1 MNPIKKI
8 ILSTLLG
15 LGIVYGAFA
24 AGTYTENFNSYNNAA
39 NSGFSNGGALY
50 RTGDGGEVWYNSTN
64 WRALRLIGDNNNN
77 DASTFLISGVE
88 NSGQVVNEFNVT
100 FGLLFKNDGGLSGA
114 DIADHFSFNFGNI
127 PVSGLPRAGNNG
139 AWSSG
144 QSGGLLSI
152 VWDFYDNDTGNG
164 SGDSNNND
172 RIGVEV
178 YRNGSLVSDSFRA
191 IDPSWV
197 VTSVNSPF
205 NNVQISWRGWD
216 TGLLNMTVNGTSVYS
231 NFNFGGL
238 PLDIENGEFAF
249 SGATG
254 AESMDVFVDDISLTT
269 VPEPSAGALLMLGIG
284 GLMALRR
291 ARRG

>member
-1 MNPIKKI
+1 MKKI

-15 LGIVYGAFA
+15 LGIVSGAFA

-50 RTGDGGEVWYNSTN
+50 RTGDAGETYHYSTA
-64 WRALRLIGDNNNN
+64 WKALRLIGDNNNSDN
-77 DASTFLISGVE
+77 STFLISGVE
-88 NSGQVVNEFNVT
+88 NSGQAVNQFSVT

-114 DIADHFSFNFGNI
+114 DIADQFSFDFGNI

-191 IDPSWV
+191 IDSSWV
-197 VTSVNSPF
+197 VTSLNSPF
-205 NNVQISWRGWD
+205 NNVQISWSGWD
-216 TGLLNMTVNGTSVYS
+216 TGGLNMTVNGTSVYS

-238 PLDIENGEFAF
+238 PLNLENGEFAF
-249 SGATG
+249 SAATG
-254 AESMDVFVDDISLTT
+254 AESMDVFVDDISINT
-269 VPEPSAGALLMLGIG
+269 VPEPSAGALLILGIG
-284 GLMALRR
+284 GMIAWRR
-291 ARRG
+291 RK

>member
-24 AGTYTENFNSYNNAA
+24 AGTYTENFNSYNNSA

-50 RTGDGGEVWYNSTN
+50 RTGDGGEVYHHSTA
-64 WRALRLIGDNNNN
+64 WKALRLIGDNNNN

-88 NSGQVVNEFNVT
+88 NSGQVVNEFSVT
-100 FGLLFKNDGGLSGA
+100 FGLHFKNDGGLSGA
-114 DIADHFSFNFGNI
+114 DIADTFSFNFGNI
-127 PVSGLPRAGNNG
+127 PTAGLPNAAQNG
-139 AWSSG
+139 VWSG

-178 YRNGSLVSDSFRA
+178 WRNGSLVSGSFRE
-191 IDPSWV
+191 IDSSWV
-197 VTSVNSPF
+197 VTSLNSPF

-216 TGLLNMTVNGTSVYS
+216 TGGLNMTVNGTSVYS

-238 PLDIENGEFAF
+238 PLNIENGEFAF

-254 AESMDVFVDDISLTT
+254 AESMDVFVDDISITT

-284 GLMALRR
+284 GLIALRR
-291 ARRG
+291 TRRS

>member
-1 MNPIKKI
+1 MKKI

-15 LGIVYGAFA
+15 LGIVSGAFA
-24 AGTYTENFNSYNNAA
+24 AGSYTEDFNSYNNAA

-88 NSGQVVNEFNVT
+88 KSGQAVNEFSVT
-100 FGLLFKNDGGLSGA
+100 FGLHFKNDLGLSGP
-114 DIADHFSFNFGNI
+114 DIADTFSFNFGNI
-127 PVSGLPRAGNNG
+127 PTAGLPNAAQNG
-139 AWSSG
+139 VWSG

-152 VWDFYDNDTGNG
+152 VWDFYDNDDANG
-164 SGDSNNND
+164 SGDSSNND

-178 YRNGSLVSDSFRA
+178 WRNGSLVSDSFRE
-191 IDPSWV
+191 IDSSWV
-197 VTSVNSPF
+197 ATSLNSPF

-216 TGLLNMTVNGTSVYS
+216 TGLLNMTVNGTSVYD

-238 PLDIENGEFAF
+238 PLNIENGEFAF

-254 AESMDVFVDDISLTT
+254 AESMDVFVDDISITT
-269 VPEPSAGALLMLGIG
+269 VPEPSAGALLLLGIG
-284 GLMALRR
+284 GLIALRR
-291 ARRG
+291 KRRS